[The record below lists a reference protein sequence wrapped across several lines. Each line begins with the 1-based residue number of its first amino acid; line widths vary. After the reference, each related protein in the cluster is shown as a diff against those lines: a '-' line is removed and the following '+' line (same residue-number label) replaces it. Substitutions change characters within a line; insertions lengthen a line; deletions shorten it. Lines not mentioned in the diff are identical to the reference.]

1 MAGSS
6 TDRRDAVQPR
16 HRDPS
21 RAGHGHRGPGRPG
34 SQVGGVSGSTR
45 AARLDDRRNAGIEG
59 DGFIVPE
66 VGRLLEFLE
75 FLNLKDRF
83 GG

>member
-1 MAGSS
+1 
-6 TDRRDAVQPR
+6 
-16 HRDPS
+16 
-21 RAGHGHRGPGRPG
+21 
-34 SQVGGVSGSTR
+34 VGGARRRTGRR
-45 AARLDDRRNAGIEG
+45 ALLPHDAGIYG

>member
-1 MAGSS
+1 MRVGLPVARGRSRSS
-6 TDRRDAVQPR
+6 SGCAPRASCSRRED
-16 HRDPS
+16 
-21 RAGHGHRGPGRPG
+21 
-34 SQVGGVSGSTR
+34 
-45 AARLDDRRNAGIEG
+45 AGIDG

>member
-1 MAGSS
+1 M
-6 TDRRDAVQPR
+6 DRLR
-16 HRDPS
+16 S
-21 RAGHGHRGPGRPG
+21 
-34 SQVGGVSGSTR
+34 
-45 AARLDDRRNAGIEG
+45 ARLVLMAEDAGIEG

-83 GG
+83 GAT

>member
-1 MAGSS
+1 MGE
-6 TDRRDAVQPR
+6 
-16 HRDPS
+16 
-21 RAGHGHRGPGRPG
+21 RAG
-34 SQVGGVSGSTR
+34 VL
-45 AARLDDRRNAGIEG
+45 AARVADADDQGVEACVGLPVSEVNDVIDRLRTAQLVVRAQDAGIEG
-59 DGFIVPE
+59 GGFLVPE